1 MKKFSVLIAKRHA
14 TSISL
19 EEDFYDALTNIA
31 KEKNIPLS
39 TLITEIDKTRSTE
52 NLSSALRLY
61 ILKNLQ
67 EKLKNYTSKNQI

>member
-19 EEDFYDALTNIA
+19 EDEFYQALTDIA
-31 KEKNIPLS
+31 KEEKIPLNE
-39 TLITEIDKTRSTE
+39 LITQIDSTRETA

-61 ILKNLQ
+61 VLKKLQQKIKENL
-67 EKLKNYTSKNQI
+67 E

>member
-19 EEDFYDALTNIA
+19 EDEFYQALTDIA
-31 KEKNIPLS
+31 KEEKIPLNE
-39 TLITEIDKTRSTE
+39 LITQIDSTRKTA

-61 ILKNLQ
+61 VLKKLQQKIKENL
-67 EKLKNYTSKNQI
+67 E